1 MDYAVPPKKMI
12 ILNILDILKKYS
24 DENHR
29 LSAKQ
34 IGEYL
39 DREYS
44 QKVDRRAIKRN
55 LMNLIDCGYELRFT
69 ESTRTARNGE
79 EETVTSDWYFVR
91 EFADSELRLLIDSV
105 LFSKTLPYNQSRALI
120 EKLRGLSNSYFSAKI
135 GNIRPLPE
143 NLPENKQVFYTI
155 GILDEAISSKKEVT
169 FKYLDYGI
177 DKKTHFRCDVDG
189 KPKKYTVSPYQMAAT
204 NGRYYL
210 IAYRAAYGELSNFR
224 IDRIDD
230 IHMLESPA
238 MPLEKLPEF
247 EHGLD
252 LPHLMAEHV
261 YMFTG
266 ESVHV
271 TFTAERRLVGDIM
284 DWFGRDVRINAAD
297 DNTIEVQVKVN
308 ETAMFY
314 WALQYG
320 MNIEVKSP
328 QRLRNKVK
336 KAIDEMAEKYMEE
349 E

>member
-1 MDYAVPPKKMI
+1 MNYTIPPKKTL

-29 LSAKQ
+29 LSAKE
-34 IGEYL
+34 IGERL
-39 DREYS
+39 EREYS

-55 LMNLIDCGYELRFT
+55 LMNLIDFGYELRFS
-69 ESTRTARNGE
+69 ESTRTSKNGE
-79 EETVTSDWYFVR
+79 EETVTSGWYLVR
-91 EFADSELRLLIDSV
+91 EFADSELRLLIDSL
-105 LFSKTLPYNQSRALI
+105 LFSKTLPYNQCRSLI
-120 EKLRGLSNSYFSAKI
+120 EKLKGLSNSYFNAKV
-135 GNIRPLPE
+135 GNIRSLPE
-143 NLPENKQVFYTI
+143 NLPENRQVFYTI
-155 GILDEAISSKKEVT
+155 DILDEAISSKKEVA
-169 FKYLDYGI
+169 FKYLDYDI

-189 KPKKYTVSPYQMAAT
+189 KPRKYTVSPYQMAAT

-210 IAYRAAYGELSNFR
+210 IAYRAVYGELSNFR

-238 MPLEKLPEF
+238 MPLEKLPGF

-252 LPHLMAEHV
+252 LPHHMAEHV

-271 TFTAERRLVGDIM
+271 TFTSERRLVGDIM
-284 DWFGRDVRINAAD
+284 DWFGRDVRISAAND
-297 DNTIEVQVKVN
+297 DTIEVQVKVN

-320 MNIEVKSP
+320 MHVEVKSP
-328 QRLRNKVK
+328 QSLRDKIK
-336 KAIDEMAEKYMEE
+336 KAIDKMAEKYEE
-349 E
+349 EI